1 MKKRTDSDSG
11 IYSFGS
17 SSSGCRHLT
26 NGEEENIGEDQSS
39 YGWRQNIMLDVRGGD
54 AHHHHHDYL
63 LSCRDGDGMITSHH
77 HDYLQSCREGDDSRV
92 IPYYDS
98 TVLSR
103 SLSRHSSKRSQ
114 ARSNKPRSLSL
125 NPGRGSI
132 RDKDRRVSRHRLS
145 MISSN
150 HHLPRISYSRNIH
163 PPSSSIH
170 YAASDPDL
178 YSSLSSLQGEEAI
191 SLAYIKNNMVIHKY
205 IASRGQREKE
215 TDIYEV
221 FPHRIFSH
229 IWDVSV
235 C

>member
-1 MKKRTDSDSG
+1 MRLKDEVEKKRMKKRTDSDSG

-17 SSSGCRHLT
+17 SSSGSRHLT

-39 YGWRQNIMLDVRGGD
+39 YGWRQNIMLDVREGD

-63 LSCRDGDGMITSHH
+63 QSCRD
-77 HDYLQSCREGDDSRV
+77 GDDSRV

-178 YSSLSSLQGEEAI
+178 YSTLSSLSREEAI